1 MSNNAHVNDDE
12 IEIHQLPEVSTLQAG
27 MMVAVDSQP
36 TGTKSFNLTTALEGK
51 ASASDFTTLENTVAE
66 KANASDMTTALEGKV
81 DAPSTTPAEGQV
93 LTFDGSANT
102 WANPPKGVYMLKY
115 SEVTNLDDVDLDK
128 ATTIPT
134 FILIDSKQTLVIGNG
149 SSGTTITVNAG
160 TIMRLEEVGVPDP
173 DNAGKPKLLTFV
185 SDYGNS
191 ATGGTYMTYGNYFV
205 RLVVSKS
212 MYGGVSKQFGVSAD
226 IWDSNLFRSQQI
238 PVVKKYDNARGPA
251 ESIGNLNGDAN
262 SLIVSFEDAGSNKR
276 RQLLPPAELASHD
289 FSSDTTPEQ
298 IQFMG
303 WGATSNRAG
312 YKELITAKSNIEDDQ
327 IPLQTPTVSITK
339 MNIGNPASLEEDQ
352 VVPLITTTVKDTSGT
367 SSTID
372 GYLIP
377 RIPSIQGEKVYL
389 QYYWEGQKGHL
400 DWAKIDAM
408 SDLVLVTGETG
419 AEKAA
424 NCQAI
429 IDAGKLPIYNAA
441 WKDNGVPYNQVLVY
455 QCSDDNNFYF
465 MGCYPTYFVNGTFKF
480 RANTNDIQIGLWHF
494 DKTSFSNGYTVRTID
509 DLLANSAPISSTT
522 SSATIPNNRLTIIGS
537 SYTNN
542 QSTYTVQINST
553 GYATNAAFEI
563 NPNVNMTLTVE
574 RRTTAGT
581 TTLKHS
587 VAAGNQLEAG
597 KYYQVTAVGNCWTLA
612 EFEA

>member
-1 MSNNAHVNDDE
+1 MSVKQHVNDDE
-12 IEIHQLPEVSTLQAG
+12 KEIHELPEIATLPEG
-27 MMVAVDSQP
+27 MMVAVDSER
-36 TGTKSFNLTTALEGK
+36 TGTKSFNLTAALEEK
-51 ASASDFTTLENTVAE
+51 ASTEDVEAIET
-66 KANASDMTTALEGKV
+66 DMEGKV
-81 DAPSTTPAEGQV
+81 DSPSTTPTAGQV
-93 LTFDGSANT
+93 LMFDGTDNVWSD
-102 WANPPKGVYMLKY
+102 PPEGVYVLNY
-115 SEVTNLDDVDLDK
+115 TEVSDLNDIDINRVKTQPTFMKVDTDI
-128 ATTIPT
+128 TVTIPT
-134 FILIDSKQTLVIGNG
+134 SGSPYTVSVQQGTLMAIDEIG
-149 SSGTTITVNAG
+149 SEGTTGSYTGPRFISFYCNNGKSVGGGIMQNADLK
-160 TIMRLEEVGVPDP
+160 ILCM
-173 DNAGKPKLLTFV
+173 V
-185 SDYGNS
+185 SLS
-191 ATGGTYMTYGNYFV
+191 PF
-205 RLVVSKS
+205 
-212 MYGGVSKQFGVSAD
+212 GGVTKTWGANGFLNNDGALLRTVPA
-226 IWDSNLFRSQQI
+226 
-238 PVVKKYDNARGPA
+238 PVTFKCTNSRGPGEVSVTTNHA
-251 ESIGNLNGDAN
+251 LKVEIQ
-262 SLIVSFEDAGSNKR
+262 SLGQIRTQS
-276 RQLLPPAELASHD
+276 LLPAEIETHD
-289 FSSDTTPEQ
+289 FSTDDEPEQ

-339 MNIGNPASLEEDQ
+339 MNIGNQASLEEDQ

-400 DWAKIDAM
+400 DWAKIDVM

-441 WKDNGVPYNQVLVY
+441 LKADGVPYNQVLVY

-480 RANTNDIQIGLWHF
+480 RADTNDIQIGLWHF
-494 DKTSFSNGYTVRTID
+494 DKTSFSNGYTIRTID
-509 DLLANSAPISSTT
+509 DLLVNSSPISSTT

-563 NPNVNMTLTVE
+563 NPNVNMALTVE
-574 RRTTAGT
+574 RRTATGT

-612 EFEA
+612 EFTA

>member
-1 MSNNAHVNDDE
+1 MAINNQDKT
-12 IEIHQLPEVSTLQAG
+12 EIHNLPEVTTLQPG
-27 MMVAVDSQP
+27 MMVAVDSEP
-36 TGTKSFNLTTALEGK
+36 TGSKSFNLTTALEGK
-51 ASASDFTTLENTVAE
+51 
-66 KANASDMTTALEGKV
+66 V
-81 DAPSTTPAEGQV
+81 DTPTTTPAEGQV
-93 LTFDGSANT
+93 LTFNGSDNT
-102 WANPPKGVYMLKY
+102 WANPPEGVYVLKY
-115 SEVTNLDDVDLDK
+115 SEVTNLDDVDIDK

-134 FILIDSKQTLVIGNG
+134 FILIDSKQILVIGNG

-160 TIMRLEEVGVPDP
+160 TIMRLEEVGEPD
-173 DNAGKPKLLTFV
+173 DAGKPKLLTFV
-185 SDYGNS
+185 NDYGKS

-212 MYGGVSKQFGVSAD
+212 MYGGVSKKFGVSAD
-226 IWDSNLFRSQQI
+226 IWNSNLFRSQQI

-251 ESIGNLNGDAN
+251 ESSGNLNGDAN

-303 WGATSNRAG
+303 WDATSNRAG
-312 YKELITAKSNIEDDQ
+312 YKELITANSNIEDDQ

-419 AEKAA
+419 TEKAA

-441 WKDNGVPYNQVLVY
+441 WKDNGVSYNQVLVY

-480 RANTNDIQIGLWHF
+480 RADTNDIQIGLWHF

-509 DLLANSAPISSTT
+509 DLLVNSAPISSTT
-522 SSATIPNNRLTIIGS
+522 SSATISNNRLTIIGS

-574 RRTTAGT
+574 RRTAAGT
-581 TTLKHS
+581 TTLKYS
-587 VAAGNQLEAG
+587 AAAGNQLEAG

-612 EFEA
+612 EFSAT